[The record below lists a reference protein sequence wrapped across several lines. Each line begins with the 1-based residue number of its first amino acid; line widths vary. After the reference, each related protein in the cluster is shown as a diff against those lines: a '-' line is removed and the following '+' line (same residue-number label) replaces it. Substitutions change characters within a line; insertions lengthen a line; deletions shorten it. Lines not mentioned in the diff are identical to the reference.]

1 MSHKPV
7 TISLSTTNWLDVD
20 KCSLDVFSSLDSSPY
35 IVGMCGT
42 TLRSMAYKSTDYEKE
57 GLDFSVTPVYFIN
70 FKNKDQNT
78 PHPDTENLFVYD
90 ILILESCDN
99 NVGSFTVLSDGG
111 RCQNIVSVIANFLLR
126 HFGKTPED
134 YLTTVF
140 WEGYSQNEINSLSP
154 AQLSELKREH
164 IESNPVRNYK
174 VHLHVGCKENTDIET
189 CEVDDFRI

>member
-1 MSHKPV
+1 MPYKNLTLPPGA
-7 TISLSTTNWLDVD
+7 INWLDAD
-20 KCSLDVFSSLDSSPY
+20 KRSFNVFSSLDSSPY
-35 IVGMCGT
+35 IVGMCGA
-42 TLRSMAYKSTDYEKE
+42 TLKSMAYKSTDYEKE
-57 GLDFSVTPVYFIN
+57 ELNFSVTPVYFIN

-111 RCQNIVSVIANFLLR
+111 RCQNIVSIIANFLLR

-134 YLTTVF
+134 YLTTAF
-140 WEGYSQNEINSLSP
+140 WEDYSQNQINSLSP

-164 IESNPVRNYK
+164 IENNPVRNYK
-174 VHLHVGCKENTDIET
+174 VHLHVGCKENTEIET
-189 CEVDDFRI
+189 CDVDDFRI